1 MNMTLMG
8 LSLRV
13 NDVKAILRRFKPSLT
28 SLIRG
33 EIMQAAAQ
41 LTISNPTMASVD
53 ASPISGRIGTLMAR
67 VFGCRHAEM
76 SRPFSRDG
84 RAYRSCLS
92 CGAQRQFNLGNWE
105 MTGSFYYGQPQT
117 HQIPTVY

>member
-1 MNMTLMG
+1 
-8 LSLRV
+8 
-13 NDVKAILRRFKPSLT
+13 
-28 SLIRG
+28 
-33 EIMQAAAQ
+33 MQAAAQ
-41 LTISNPTMASVD
+41 LRIANANITPVNSSSVS
-53 ASPISGRIGTLMAR
+53 ARIGSLMAR

-105 MTGSFYYGQPQT
+105 MTGSFYYGQPQAR
-117 HQIPTVY
+117 QIRTA